1 MKTITNVLLL
11 LAGVTLAVLF
21 LLVTT
26 RMDPASAEGVNLK
39 TAVLHADGNRAGS
52 GSMVDSL
59 SSIPPQMTVVE
70 DELRWGDHLAGL
82 LRRNEVESALAGEVL
97 DLFGQHLEL
106 RRIPVGTKMRIRWS
120 GDRPQS
126 IELQPPKS
134 LESQLVELH
143 EDGSLAFHLKKAE
156 LDTVLRLYEG
166 SIEESFYRSFE
177 RSGGSIDLA
186 VKFIEI
192 FQFTFYFVSETRR
205 GDSYRFLAEE
215 LRKEGEV
222 VGYGRILAAR
232 YHGMLDSLT
241 AVWYPLD
248 DSEWGGEYFDSSG
261 YSFRR
266 DLLRVPFPAARITS
280 LYGIRRHPITGRV
293 KMHHGVDLAARRGTP
308 VVAAGSGRVTR
319 VGRGHVGYGNWV
331 HIDHKGT
338 GFETRYGHFSRIA
351 PGIRKGTWVK
361 QGDVIGYVGSTGHA
375 TGPHLHYE
383 VFRDGRRI
391 NPLKVKGSP
400 VKRIEGEQLAS
411 YLTTHYLPWTALM
424 ENPGF
429 LPGDHY
435 HGPPRPEQELLSLSE

>member
-1 MKTITNVLLL
+1 MKPITKALLL
-11 LAGVTLAVLF
+11 MMGAALAGLF
-21 LLVTT
+21 LLVSAE
-26 RMDPASAEGVNLK
+26 MDSASAE
-39 TAVLHADGNRAGS
+39 AVLGNEAVLTSTGS
-52 GSMVDSL
+52 GDRSSAGEDS
-59 SSIPPQMTVVE
+59 SSAPPSPIVMME

-82 LRRNEVESALAGEVL
+82 LHRNSVESALAHKVL
-97 DLFGQHLEL
+97 DLFGKHLEL
-106 RRIPVGTKMRIRWS
+106 RRIPVGTKLRIQWR
-120 GDRPQS
+120 GERPRLF
-126 IELQPPKS
+126 ELQPPKS
-134 LESQLVELH
+134 LESQLIELSS
-143 EDGSLAFHLKKAE
+143 DGELTYRHQRAE
-156 LDTVLRLYEG
+156 LDTVLRLFEG

-177 RSGGSIDLA
+177 GSGGSIDLA

-215 LRKEGEV
+215 LRKDGEI

-241 AVWYPLD
+241 AVWYPLEE
-248 DSEWGGEYFDSSG
+248 SEWGGEYFDSLG

-308 VVAAGSGRVTR
+308 VVAAGSGKVTQ

-400 VKRIEGEQLAS
+400 VKRIEGDQLANF
-411 YLTTHYLPWTALM
+411 LTTQYLPWTMLM
-424 ENPGF
+424 ENPGC
-429 LPGDHY
+429 LPGERY
-435 HGPPRPEQELLSLSE
+435 FGPPRPGEELLSLGE